1 MLSLIPCAAL
11 TALAS
16 LATALPAGPSG
27 PPAPPSNNGKV
38 CTVTALG
45 NQTDDVPQILQAFED
60 CNNGGT
66 VSFPE
71 NQNYWIAQKLNP
83 IIRDVT
89 IDWRGI
95 WTLSDDLDFWRNN
108 SFFIQFQ
115 NHRAGFVISGERI
128 HINGHGTG
136 GIFGN
141 GNAWY
146 NAEKATTLEGRPMPF
161 VFWNVS
167 DVAVEH
173 FFVKDPPLWSLNIMN
188 GTNMWFDDILCN
200 ATAVNAPFGTNW
212 VQNTDGFDTMDA
224 NDIKLTNFV
233 YQGGDDC
240 IAVKPRSFNIF
251 VQNITCHGGNGIA
264 IGSLGQYLED
274 SSVANV
280 VVKDANILTHN
291 ADMEDSAY
299 IKTWVG
305 VQLPQASYES
315 AGLPNGGGWGT
326 VQNIVFENFF
336 VQGAGI
342 GPAITQDNGDNG
354 SFVGSSLMEV
364 SNIAFVNWTGYVNA
378 GTNLRTASVSCSKVH
393 PCFNIAIK
401 NVTLAPSINAT
412 ETPAMGTCQFTATNG
427 VSGLVGC

>member
-1 MLSLIPCAAL
+1 
-11 TALAS
+11 
-16 LATALPAGPSG
+16 
-27 PPAPPSNNGKV
+27 
-38 CTVTALG
+38 
-45 NQTDDVPQILQAFED
+45 
-60 CNNGGT
+60 
-66 VSFPE
+66 
-71 NQNYWIAQKLNP
+71 
-83 IIRDVT
+83 
-89 IDWRGI
+89 
-95 WTLSDDLDFWRNN
+95 
-108 SFFIQFQ
+108 
-115 NHRAGFVISGERI
+115 
-128 HINGHGTG
+128 
-136 GIFGN
+136 
-141 GNAWY
+141 
-146 NAEKATTLEGRPMPF
+146 
-161 VFWNVS
+161 
-167 DVAVEH
+167 
-173 FFVKDPPLWSLNIMN
+173 
-188 GTNMWFDDILCN
+188 
-200 ATAVNAPFGTNW
+200 
-212 VQNTDGFDTMDA
+212 
-224 NDIKLTNFV
+224 
-233 YQGGDDC
+233 
-240 IAVKPRSFNIF
+240 
-251 VQNITCHGGNGIA
+251 
-264 IGSLGQYLED
+264 
-274 SSVANV
+274 

-315 AGLPNGGGWGT
+315 AGLPNGGGWFVNILVNLKLNLADKHRGT